1 MISEENDTA
10 SEEDYRRALELL
22 NHVEDPTDVKHKIW
36 CSVIL
41 RDNWTTYNINAPLN
55 DLQNMLLFKLIDL
68 CFVLGNFF
76 FFFLSISICNTLME
90 LFILGS
96 NIDDFLPP
104 IKDFLEAP
112 ELASLTPLKSFQFL
126 LKLAYEHINE
136 SYMQKVME

>member
-1 MISEENDTA
+1 
-10 SEEDYRRALELL
+10 
-22 NHVEDPTDVKHKIW
+22 
-36 CSVIL
+36 
-41 RDNWTTYNINAPLN
+41 
-55 DLQNMLLFKLIDL
+55 
-68 CFVLGNFF
+68 
-76 FFFLSISICNTLME
+76 ME